1 MTGAKLDVL
10 FKNGTDELGSCEI
23 GKDNVVIADN
33 KYMED
38 GLGKLPKT
46 LRDMLTALM
55 NKYPP
60 KE

>member
-38 GLGKLPKT
+38 DLGKLP
-46 LRDMLTALM
+46 RR
-55 NKYPP
+55 
-60 KE
+60 